1 MARNMPCPPPPLLHH
16 GPLPGARWSPHCP
29 PQRGPQTTENQHF
42 IELAPQKS
50 TPADFLFAVGIT
62 VTDGGVTSTPPAA
75 HATANPR
82 EEGSF
87 WGQATAAR
95 AGAGRAV
102 NHEDPRG
109 IIHLL
114 QKKKQKR
121 KNKYETSGASQ
132 HSEFKYKK
140 RGHKKTVK
148 KTTEPTRPPP
158 GWWSRGRG
166 PAPPP
171 HWPAACH
178 WRRWRPQSRSSTSS
192 SSKDSLRPRLGD
204 TCRTE
209 VGRGEG
215 RQPGRAGSSS
225 RSPPVP
231 AGRGG
236 RGGEEEAGK
245 VGTREHAPR
254 SEPQGP
260 GTRRG
265 WRERDTA
272 LGTRRGRAREAKAPA
287 LGRCVRN
294 GTRARRPAETRH
306 ACLPGEGA
314 ARRGRRLRTGGKRA
328 RHPGSRAPS
337 RRRRS
342 LKPKGLW
349 DQAVEM
355 SEAGRTTGSG
365 RDCGRRRGSVPPSG
379 CSRAPDCPSLPCP

>member
-75 HATANPR
+75 HDTANPR

-87 WGQATAAR
+87 WGQATAAW

-245 VGTREHAPR
+245 VGTREHAPH

-260 GTRRG
+260 GTRRAG
-265 WRERDTA
+265 VAGEGPGPGDPARQGEGGQGPRPGQVREKRDT
-272 LGTRRGRAREAKAPA
+272 
-287 LGRCVRN
+287 
-294 GTRARRPAETRH
+294 RPAPGRNETRMP
-306 ACLPGEGA
+306 A
-314 ARRGRRLRTGGKRA
+314 
-328 RHPGSRAPS
+328 
-337 RRRRS
+337 RRRRG
-342 LKPKGLW
+342 PPREAPAHRG
-349 DQAVEM
+349 
-355 SEAGRTTGSG
+355 EAGKAPGQPCTQPTTQEPQTQRPLGPGSG
-365 RDCGRRRGSVPPSG
+365 NE
-379 CSRAPDCPSLPCP
+379 